1 MLSVDRR
8 LARQS
13 VLLFI
18 ALLPALA
25 VAQESSSHR
34 KAPDVVWTWSKQC
47 NAKQQLNV
55 LVRLGSRVLYQ
66 GFIPICQGSRD
77 TEDGRVDFGFV
88 SGHLFGG
95 QYRAPGTDKI
105 EGDIWQAG
113 GETDALVLGVSFAT
127 KKQILLNTL
136 HVASPSKKTS
146 TELDKGLSI
155 TTYPVSA
162 P

>member
-1 MLSVDRR
+1 VLSVDRR
-8 LARQS
+8 QARHS
-13 VLLFI
+13 VVLFI

-136 HVASPSKKTS
+136 HVASTDKKTS
-146 TELDKGLSI
+146 SELDKGLSI

-162 P
+162 H